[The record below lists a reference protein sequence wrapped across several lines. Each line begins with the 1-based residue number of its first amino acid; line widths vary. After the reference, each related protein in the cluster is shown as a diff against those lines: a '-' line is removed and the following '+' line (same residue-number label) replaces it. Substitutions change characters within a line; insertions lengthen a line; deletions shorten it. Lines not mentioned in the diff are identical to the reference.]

1 MKLAELISRA
11 GEQEA
16 VIQILCYLLSIDR
29 TTIFLMRDVNDDV
42 AKEVLKY
49 IDQYKKGTPLAYL
62 LGYCY
67 FYNRKFL
74 VNKDVL
80 IPRFD
85 TEILVELAEKKIIA
99 DSVVY
104 KEHNPYKILD
114 LCCGSGI
121 IGISLACLGDWLTDK
136 NHQEKYEVTAVDI
149 SRKALLVA
157 QANAKAHD
165 TTINFINS
173 DLLDEVNGYFDL
185 IVCNPPYIRT
195 HDIGVEDKRILKEPR
210 LALDGGLDGLYYYR
224 RILSTVQKN
233 LYKGATLM
241 FEVGFDQAED
251 VKQIAES
258 HGFRNIKIYKDLANH
273 DRVVTMR
280 L

>member
-16 VIQILCYLLSIDR
+16 VVQILCYLLSIDR
-29 TTIFLMRDVNDDV
+29 TTIFLMREVNDDV
-42 AKEVLKY
+42 AREALKY
-49 IDQYKKGTPLAYL
+49 IDKYKKGMPLAYL

-114 LCCGSGI
+114 LCCGSGV
-121 IGISLACLGDWLTDK
+121 IGISLACLGDWLTEK

-173 DLLDEVNGYFDL
+173 DLLTDVNGCFDL

-195 HDIGVEDKRILKEPR
+195 REIGVEDKRILKEPK

-258 HGFRNIKIYKDLANH
+258 HGFRYVKIYKDLANH